1 MLVRSTIQNRPNNFI
16 YPKAFDNGERGI
28 FAAGGDNFRHPESSP
43 LYKCEDSCYIS
54 ISTPGNSIVFGNGT
68 TGGDLSRTACSGA
81 SGKGRGLIMGGH
93 SGRWPSTTVYA
104 DIKYVTISTPG
115 NVTNFGNLTAARTY
129 CEACSNG
136 IRALNISGQI
146 GTSGSASTWAWQ
158 QNVDYVTIATTANA
172 GDFGDLI
179 SPWNGGTYGAEGD
192 GVYAV
197 SLSNDNSSADYLY
210 FNISTLG
217 NATKWGDARSG
228 AGLGAGVNV
237 ESNSV
242 SASNGFRGVYG
253 GGYDAG
259 QINHTIDYI
268 TFATPS
274 NASQFGVWWETGDG
288 GEGDNTEMLNE
299 MTAVNGP
306 GSRAV
311 VFPSD
316 YNPVMRYF
324 DISTAASTST
334 SHGTVFGTGGT
345 GSWSVRKNAAGFA
358 GD

>member
-1 MLVRSTIQNRPNNFI
+1 
-16 YPKAFDNGERGI
+16 
-28 FAAGGDNFRHPESSP
+28 
-43 LYKCEDSCYIS
+43 
-54 ISTPGNSIVFGNGT
+54 
-68 TGGDLSRTACSGA
+68 
-81 SGKGRGLIMGGH
+81 MGGH
-93 SGRWPSTTVYA
+93 SGRYSGPQVYA
-104 DIKYVTISTPG
+104 DIEYVTISTPG

-129 CEACSNG
+129 SEACSNG
-136 IRALNISGQI
+136 IRALNISGQL
-146 GTSGSASTWAWQ
+146 GSSTTANAGTWAWQ
-158 QNVDYVTIATTANA
+158 QNVDYVTIATAANA

-197 SLSNDNSSADYLY
+197 ALSGDNSTADYLY

-228 AGLGAGVNV
+228 AGLGGGVNV
-237 ESNSV
+237 EDDAV
-242 SASNGFRGVYG
+242 SASNGYRGVYG
-253 GGYDAG
+253 GGQGYG
-259 QINHTIDYI
+259 NNINHSIDYI

-274 NASQFGVWWETGDG
+274 NAVQFGVWWVTGSG
-288 GEGDNTEMLNE
+288 GEGDNTGELKE

-311 VFPSD
+311 VWPAGYS
-316 YNPVMRYF
+316 PVMRYF
-324 DISTAASTST
+324 NISTAASTST

-345 GSWSVRKNAAGFA
+345 GNWGNRMNAAGFA